1 MKILITGGLGFIG
14 SNLAKRL
21 LEDGHEVII
30 LDCLMKDY
38 GGNLHNIHDFSNKI
52 SLHFLDIRE
61 TNKLKIH
68 LKKVDIIFNLASQI
82 GHHYSMLNPIE
93 DLEINTVAQL
103 NFLNL
108 IKEFCPNALII
119 YTSTRQVYGIPQYKP
134 VDEKHPINP
143 PDINGINKFAA
154 EQYHLLY
161 YKIHNL
167 KTIVLRLTNTFGPRM
182 RIKDARQTF
191 LGIWIRNL
199 IEDKN
204 IQVYGNGEQLRDF
217 NFVDDVIDALISCI
231 NNESAIGQIFN
242 IGSNEFISLSN
253 LARDICKFKKGA
265 KWELVPF
272 PEDKKSIDIG
282 NYYTDFSLA
291 KRILNWEPKTSL
303 KKGLQ
308 QTYQFYIKNF
318 YKYII

>member
-38 GGNLHNIHDFSNKI
+38 GGNLHNIHDFSNEI

-82 GHHYSMLNPIE
+82 GHHYSMINPIE

-108 IKEFCPNALII
+108 VKEICPNVLII
-119 YTSTRQVYGIPQYKP
+119 YTSTRQVYGIPKYKP

-199 IEDKN
+199 IEDKI

-217 NFVDDVIDALISCI
+217 NFVDDVIDALIKCI
-231 NNESAIGQIFN
+231 NNENAIGHIFN
-242 IGSNEFISLSN
+242 IGSNEFITLSK
-253 LARDICKFKKGA
+253 LARDICKFKRGA

-303 KKGLQ
+303 KKGLE

-318 YKYII
+318 YKYIM